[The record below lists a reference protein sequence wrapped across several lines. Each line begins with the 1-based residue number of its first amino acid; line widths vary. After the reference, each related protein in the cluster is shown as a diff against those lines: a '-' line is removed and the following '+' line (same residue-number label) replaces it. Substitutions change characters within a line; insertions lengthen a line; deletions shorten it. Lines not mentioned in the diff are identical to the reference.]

1 MKTILLLL
9 SILLTGVLQSQTC
22 MINPDFIASSKYGFY
37 PNAIVGFAGGRV
49 GVQYNQSITVKAR
62 LDTTVMVVGLT
73 HICFTRYELVSPPNV
88 SNFGL
93 PPGLALQGI
102 PTDLKTPAN
111 AVSCALITGVPTTAG
126 TFNLSFQI
134 KRYGNPTAN
143 VSDTCPMPPNVNSG
157 IGFDISNINN
167 LTISIQP

>member
-1 MKTILLLL
+1 MKTILFFL
-9 SILLTGVLQSQTC
+9 SMIITSGMHAQSC

-37 PNAIVGFAGGRV
+37 PTANVGFSVGRV

-88 SNFGL
+88 TNFGL

-102 PTDLKTPAN
+102 PGDLKTPAN

-157 IGFDISNINN
+157 VGFDISNITN
-167 LTISIQP
+167 LTIVMQP